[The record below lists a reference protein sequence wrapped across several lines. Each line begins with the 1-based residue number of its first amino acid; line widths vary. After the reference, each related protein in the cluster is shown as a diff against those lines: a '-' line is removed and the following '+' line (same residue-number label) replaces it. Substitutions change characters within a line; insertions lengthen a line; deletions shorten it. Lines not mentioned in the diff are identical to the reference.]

1 MTFMLGGFITAAA
14 RLARGNIR
22 PLLLP
27 GPNEQ
32 PSTAKRLYDLGG
44 TVLSIVILNYATAP
58 FMLLTVKDSLTAWS
72 RLGWYGHIL
81 IFGSLVFFYGGGT
94 SYLKQ
99 LQKERGI
106 APPAKVANG
115 PATPVNTLTAPPLEK
130 IIPPTQK

>member
-1 MTFMLGGFITAAA
+1 MLGGFITTVA

-32 PSTAKRLYDLGG
+32 PSTAKRLYDVGG
-44 TVLSIVILNYATAP
+44 TILSIVILNYATAP

-72 RLGWYGHIL
+72 RLGWYGHVI
-81 IFGSLVFFYGGGT
+81 IFGSLVFFHAGGT
-94 SYLKQ
+94 NYFKQ

-106 APPAKVANG
+106 APAGKAANG
-115 PATPVNTLTAPPLEK
+115 QATPVPSLAAPPLDKIIPPLEK
-130 IIPPTQK
+130 